1 MKILYHHRTQ
11 ARDGCI
17 VHIGE
22 LIAALRALGHEV
34 VVVAPPGTEGGPAA
48 DTGSGGPVD
57 RLRRALPKAAFE
69 LLEFL
74 YAFHAFA
81 RLYRAFRRHRPDVLY
96 ERYNL
101 YTPTGAWL
109 KRLTGLPVLLEVNAP
124 LAHERAAHG
133 GLALTPLARW
143 TERLAWRS
151 ADRVLPVTSVLA
163 DHVRAAGVPDGRIA
177 VIPNGVDPRR
187 FAADAA
193 HTAAAKARL
202 GLEGRL
208 VLGFTGFVRE
218 WHRLEQVVDVL
229 AEPGPG
235 ACPHLLLVGDGPARA
250 GIEERARQRGVA
262 DRVTVTG
269 VLPHD
274 AIPGHVAA
282 FDIALQ
288 PAVTAYAS
296 PLKLFE
302 YMQAGRAI
310 VAPDAPNI
318 REVLRHDGN
327 ALLFDP
333 ADPAAFGHAVRR
345 LCRDGALR
353 ARLGA
358 QARATIAERQL
369 TWDGNARRV
378 AALFEE
384 RLAGTVADA
393 VGTGSRRA
401 RPDGC

>member
-11 ARDGCI
+11 AQDGCI

-34 VVVAPPGTEGGPAA
+34 VVVAPPDTEGGPAA
-48 DTGSGGPVD
+48 AAGRATRIDG
-57 RLRRALPKAAFE
+57 LRRALPKAAFE
-69 LLEFL
+69 MLEFL
-74 YAFHAFA
+74 YAFHACA
-81 RLYRAFRRHRPDVLY
+81 RLYRAVRRHRPDVLY

-124 LAHERAAHG
+124 LVHERTAHG
-133 GLALTPLARW
+133 GLALTRLARW
-143 TERLAWRS
+143 TEGLAWRS
-151 ADRVLPVTSVLA
+151 ADRVLPVTDVLA
-163 DHVRAAGVPDGRIA
+163 GHVRAAGVPDERIT

-187 FAADAA
+187 FAADAEA
-193 HTAAAKARL
+193 AAAAKARL

-208 VLGFTGFVRE
+208 VLGFTGFVRD
-218 WHRLEQVVDVL
+218 WHRLDRVVDVL
-229 AEPGPG
+229 AEPGGSAP
-235 ACPHLLLVGDGPARA
+235 PHLLLVGDGPARS
-250 GIEERARQRGVA
+250 GIEEHARRRGVA

-274 AIPGHVAA
+274 AIAGHVAA
-282 FDIALQ
+282 FDVALQ

-302 YMQAGRAI
+302 YMQMGRAV
-310 VAPDAPNI
+310 VAPDTPNI
-318 REVLRHDGN
+318 REVLRDGDN

-333 ADPAAFGHAVRR
+333 TDPAAFALAVRR
-345 LCRDGALR
+345 LCRDGDLR
-353 ARLGA
+353 VRLGA
-358 QARATIAERQL
+358 RARATVAERPL

-378 AALFEE
+378 AALFQDL
-384 RLAGTVADA
+384 LAARSVEPGIPAQ
-393 VGTGSRRA
+393 SRTRA
-401 RPDGC
+401 